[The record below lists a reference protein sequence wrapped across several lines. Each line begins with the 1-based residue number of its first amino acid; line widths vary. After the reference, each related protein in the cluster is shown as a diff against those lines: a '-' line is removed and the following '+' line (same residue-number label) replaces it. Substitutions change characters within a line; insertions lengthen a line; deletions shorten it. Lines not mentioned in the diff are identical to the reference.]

1 MLKNTNSRTA
11 TTFTLAD
18 QHPNFESMD
27 AEMLAEVA
35 APYTWKNEDS
45 ARDAVRMLIEVN
57 GFEYTHHTAP
67 GVEVYAF
74 YVLGRMLTVVV
85 FEDDAAVRLHKAVRN
100 ARPVTITYT
109 KADGEETV
117 RTIEPTALAL
127 TKSGAVLVKAADRL
141 SGDRRSFR
149 LDRVSAYTVHRTR
162 FTVRTEAPAPTKAE
176 LAEAFQASLSQA
188 PELSDSEELWAAKL
202 AATAGAPRVRL
213 EGRGWTGHLDLSTEA
228 FGPSGWSAKVTLD
241 PEFAHLAVSGS
252 LRVGYD
258 DLVHI

>member
-18 QHPNFESMD
+18 QHPTFESMD
-27 AEMLAEVA
+27 AEMLAEVS

-74 YVLGRMLTVVV
+74 YVLGRMLTVVA
-85 FEDDAAVRLHKAVRN
+85 FEDDTAVRLHRAVRN

-109 KADGEETV
+109 KADGTETV

-141 SGDRRSFR
+141 SGEKRSFR

-176 LAEAFQASLSQA
+176 LVEAFQA
-188 PELSDSEELWAAKL
+188 
-202 AATAGAPRVRL
+202 TAAPRVRL

-228 FGPSGWSAKVTLD
+228 FGPTGWSAKVTLD